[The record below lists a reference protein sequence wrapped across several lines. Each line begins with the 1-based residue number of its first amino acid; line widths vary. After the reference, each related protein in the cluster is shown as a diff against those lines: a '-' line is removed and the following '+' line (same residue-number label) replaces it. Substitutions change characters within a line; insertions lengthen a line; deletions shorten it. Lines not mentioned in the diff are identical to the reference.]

1 MRTLLVAMAILL
13 LTTSVSTLCGDAQP
27 ADETASDL
35 ALYVGQLS
43 AVIDRAAEAAAA
55 LEGSGGSSP
64 CATLGADWAIKD
76 AAMQV
81 AQLRNQLSARKISGL
96 PPVRS
101 IHWPGWVL
109 EPPACTAASV
119 IRQRIDWVEKQMGRV
134 TDPVCERASKET
146 GDSLIC
152 SVE

>member
-1 MRTLLVAMAILL
+1 MRPLLVAMGILL
-13 LTTSVSTLCGDAQP
+13 VTTSVSTLSGDAQP
-27 ADETASDL
+27 FDETASDL
-35 ALYVGQLS
+35 ALYVGQLA
-43 AVIDRAAEAAAA
+43 AVIDRASEAAVA
-55 LEGSGGSSP
+55 LKGSGGSRP

-76 AAMQV
+76 AALQL
-81 AQLRNQLSARKISGL
+81 AQLRNQLSTTKISGL
-96 PPVRS
+96 PLVPS
-101 IHWPGWVL
+101 IRWPTWAL

-119 IRQRIDWVEKQMGRV
+119 IRQRIDWVEKQMGPM